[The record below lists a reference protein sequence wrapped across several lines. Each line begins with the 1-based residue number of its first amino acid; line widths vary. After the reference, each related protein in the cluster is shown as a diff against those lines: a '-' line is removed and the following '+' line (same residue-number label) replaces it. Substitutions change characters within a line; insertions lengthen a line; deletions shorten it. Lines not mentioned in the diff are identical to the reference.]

1 MGKNIALIVMHSEL
15 LNIQGISSVMESSF
29 SWVDYEITIE
39 NGTNWNATKQI
50 EDMDFEI
57 VEFGPDNTLLLKDD

>member
-1 MGKNIALIVMHSEL
+1 MHSEL
-15 LNIQGISSVMESSF
+15 LNIKGINSVWESPF
-29 SWVDYEITIE
+29 SWVDYEIEIE
-39 NGTNWNATKQI
+39 NGTDWNATKQI